1 MLSSETILSL
11 LSKFTSKVT
20 REQIRG
26 LFIYIVLQ
34 HVQTKTLEKRD
45 WLTSSILAR

>member
-11 LSKFTSKVT
+11 LSQVT

-26 LFIYIVLQ
+26 LFIYVVLQ

-45 WLTSSILAR
+45 WLTSSSLAQ